1 MPPLTRANIFEDAPV
16 MPFQLLEPGQEA
28 QEVVG
33 ALMLDVPPDVLLS
46 VAVPLLKP
54 SIEQLLGTLQLS
66 E

>member
-1 MPPLTRANIFEDAPV
+1 MFEDAPV
-16 MPFQLLEPGQEA
+16 IPFQSLEPGQEA